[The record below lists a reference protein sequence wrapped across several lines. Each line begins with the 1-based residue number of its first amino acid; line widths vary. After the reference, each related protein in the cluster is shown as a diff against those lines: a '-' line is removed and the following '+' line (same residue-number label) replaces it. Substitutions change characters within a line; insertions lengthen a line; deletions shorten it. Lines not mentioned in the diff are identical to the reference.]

1 VLLQELVEYRL
12 GRSAALVE
20 AKRTILAL
28 PLTTRDCA
36 RIRDRFHSLEA
47 NAGQGVQNVR
57 EVPVAML

>member
-1 VLLQELVEYRL
+1 VLLHELVEYRL

-28 PLTTRDCA
+28 PLTTRGCA

-47 NAGQGVQNVR
+47 SAGQGVQNVQ
-57 EVPVAML
+57 EVPVEML